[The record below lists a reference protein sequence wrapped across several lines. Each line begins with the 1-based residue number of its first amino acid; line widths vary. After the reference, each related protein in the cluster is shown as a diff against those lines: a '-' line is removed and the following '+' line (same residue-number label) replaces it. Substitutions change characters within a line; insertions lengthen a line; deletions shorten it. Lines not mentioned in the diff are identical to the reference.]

1 MSLVLGFLNA
11 GRPAEIA
18 AGVGGG
24 VGARAPAAEL
34 LNSDDEVD
42 ERCPGLLLPGS
53 KDNDRAPAGPPVPA
67 DDG

>member
-1 MSLVLGFLNA
+1 LLLA
-11 GRPAEIA
+11 LA
-18 AGVGGG
+18 AALTV
-24 VGARAPAAEL
+24 VPAAEL

-53 KDNDRAPAGPPVPA
+53 KDSDRAPAGPPVPT